1 MKRILPGTVAILSA
15 ILVFISC
22 NKIDATDLGSGL
34 IPEIDNINT
43 FDTTLSVIS
52 DNFFSNED
60 TIRMIY
66 TARHSVGLIEND
78 AEFGQTSTLLYTA
91 FAPSTNR
98 VYPFVKR
105 DSVTIDSVVLSL
117 AYAGAYGDSTSQLTY
132 EVREIDR
139 TFDFRDTGYSVKHPD
154 FPTQPQVIGSRTV
167 VVDNLHDSIMYRNQK
182 DTVKVAGE
190 LRIPLDLAWAS
201 RFKNYDTTNAYKND
215 SIFQRDYFRG
225 VEVRAA
231 QSSPQKRALTYFN
244 LTDNAKTR
252 ITFYCRVQ
260 NNGKTDTIA
269 PFFQYKT
276 GYPEASMVRSTPAG
290 AYLANINNGL
300 LNDEQIY
307 IQSTT
312 GSYASIQIPAL
323 STLPNAV
330 IHRAELIMDKASSTD
345 ESHYSPPP
353 RLFIEA
359 LSGDT
364 VFTIRND
371 FVPANT
377 AVGYD
382 LTTLGGLL
390 KGDRYSFNLTRY
402 AQSIL
407 TKGYRNY
414 TLRVSSPF
422 IATPK
427 YLTANDVNSNQQFP
441 LIINPMLG
449 GGRVVVYG
457 GAYADPSKAMRVRI
471 IYSKI

>member
-1 MKRILPGTVAILSA
+1 MKRILSGTAAILSA

-22 NKIDATDLGSGL
+22 NKIDATDLGSGI
-34 IPEIDNINT
+34 IPEIDNVNT
-43 FDTTLSVIS
+43 FDTTISVIS

-60 TIRMIY
+60 TVRMIY
-66 TARHSVGLIEND
+66 TARHSVGFIEND
-78 AEFGQTSTLLYTA
+78 PEFGQTSTLLYTA
-91 FAPSTNR
+91 FAPSATR
-98 VYPFVKR
+98 TYPFVKR

-117 AYAGAYGDSTSQLTY
+117 AYAGSYGDSASQLSY
-132 EVREIDR
+132 EVREIDPS
-139 TFDFRDTGYSVKHPD
+139 FDFRDTGYSVKHPD
-154 FPTQPQVIGSRTV
+154 FPTQSQVIGSRTV
-167 VVDNLHDSIMYRNQK
+167 VVDKLHDSIMYRNQK

-190 LRIPLDLAWAS
+190 LRIPLDLSWAG
-201 RFKNYDTTNAYKND
+201 RFINYDTTNAYKND
-215 SIFQRDYFRG
+215 SIFQQRFRG

-231 QSSPQKRALTYFN
+231 QSSPQKKALTYFN

-300 LNDEQIY
+300 VNDEQIY

-312 GSYASIQIPAL
+312 GSYATIQIPAL
-323 STLPNAV
+323 SNLPNAV
-330 IHRAELIMDKASSTD
+330 IHRAELIMDKVPSLEENFYA
-345 ESHYSPPP
+345 PPP

-371 FVPANT
+371 FIPANS
-377 AVGYD
+377 AIGYD
-382 LTTLGGLL
+382 LTTLGGTFSAN
-390 KGDRYSFNLTRY
+390 KYVFNLSRY
-402 AQSIL
+402 TQSIL

-422 IATPK
+422 IATPTF
-427 YLTANDVNSNQQFP
+427 LTASDMNSNQPFP

-449 GGRVVVYG
+449 GGRVIVYG
-457 GAYADPSKAMRVRI
+457 GGFADPSKAMRLRI